1 MTILRVV
8 IPFVIFSA
16 VYVEFTSILSSA
28 EDAFRIQESTRV
40 HPEKTLELIK
50 RIKDATES
58 RVVVS

>member
-1 MTILRVV
+1 MTILRVI
-8 IPFVIFSA
+8 IPFVVFTA
-16 VYVEFTSILSSA
+16 VYGELAGILTSA
-28 EDAFRIQESTRV
+28 EDAFNIQESTRV